1 MPVFFFYLPL
11 FVFDAVL
18 ASYEANAR
26 LWEAK
31 MSRQEQ
37 PTIILMQ

>member
-1 MPVFFFYLPL
+1 MPVFFYLPL
-11 FVFDAVL
+11 FAFDAVL

-26 LWEAK
+26 LWAAQ
-31 MSRQEQ
+31 MSRQKQ